1 MTTPPHILLVD
12 DDERLRRA
20 AGKVLAAEGY
30 RVTSAGFGRRSA
42 GMLEA
47 SQPWRWSSATCGCR
61 TWTALRC
68 LKQARELLPEAEV
81 VMITGHGSVEKAV
94 EAMRLGAYDFI
105 QKPLDS
111 AALLKT
117 VAKALEKQRLTSENR
132 QLRRQLQQRRGVDAL
147 IGDSPAMQAV
157 KQLIRQI
164 APTDVNVLIQGESG
178 TGKEIVADA
187 LHDLSDRR
195 DRPFVKISCAAIPET
210 LLESEL
216 FGHERGAFT
225 GAAAARPGKFELA
238 DGGTLLL
245 DEIAEMTPQ
254 LQAKLL
260 RVLQDGSFQRLGG
273 TKEIHVNVRLLC
285 ATHADIPKAI
295 AAEKFRHDLYYRIN
309 TVQIVLPP
317 LRERREDIPLLAG
330 HFLRTVCRGDGQG
343 RPRHRTARAR
353 SIAGPRLARQRA
365 GTEPRHSTRRGA
377 GRRATRSAIL
387 PSRQR
392 PAALRTAATPDG
404 SAAFP
409 FPSARPW
416 TKPRNGWCRRR
427 SSNAPAT
434 NSRPRG
440 CSAFRRA
447 PCIGISQTRN
457 NKVGSLPKWQRQALP
472 FWHDKTVRNTRRSL
486 VFLQNT
492 CQISLVRSILSRWHD
507 FCDEE

>member
-1 MTTPPHILLVD
+1 MAARSHILLVD
-12 DDERLRRA
+12 DDERLRNA

-30 RVTSAGFGRRSA
+30 RVVSAASGREA
-42 GMLEA
+42 LEVLKQEA
-47 SQPWRWSSATCGCR
+47 V
-61 TWTALRC
+61 ALVISDLRLPDLDGIAL

-81 VMITGHGSVEKAV
+81 VMITGHGSIEKAV

-117 VAKALEKQRLTSENR
+117 VAKALEKQRLDEREPAVAPPASATAGR
-132 QLRRQLQQRRGVDAL
+132 RGAHRRQPRQCE
-147 IGDSPAMQAV
+147 AV

-187 LHDLSDRR
+187 FHNLSGRR
-195 DRPFVKISCAAIPET
+195 AQPLVKISCAAIPET

-225 GAAAARPGKFELA
+225 GATAARPGKFELA

-245 DEIAEMTPQ
+245 DEIAEMSPQ

-273 TKEIHVNVRLLC
+273 TKEIQVNVRVLC

-295 AAEKFRHDLYYRIN
+295 AEGKFRHDLYYRIN

-330 HFLRTVCRGDGQG
+330 HFLSRFAADMGKDI
-343 RPRHRTARAR
+343 RA
-353 SIAGPRLARQRA
+353 IA
-365 GTEPRHSTRRGA
+365 
-377 GRRATRSAIL
+377 
-387 PSRQR
+387 
-392 PAALRTAATPDG
+392 PAALDQLLAHTWSGNVRELEHVIQRAVALCDG
-404 SAAFP
+404 ETIPGFVFAPKVSGASQERRQRRMVRVFP
-409 FPSARPW
+409 FPSARRW
-416 TKPRNGWCRRR
+416 MKPPGGWCRRR
-427 SSNAPAT
+427 LSNARAT
-434 NSRPRG
+434 NFRPPG

-447 PCIGISQTRN
+447 PCIGILR
-457 NKVGSLPKWQRQALP
+457 V
-472 FWHDKTVRNTRRSL
+472 
-486 VFLQNT
+486 
-492 CQISLVRSILSRWHD
+492 
-507 FCDEE
+507 